1 MDSKAGPSVAIGNKR
16 GPSAD
21 NLSSDEMC
29 HLFFLRCFGVTV
41 SHERLEDQY
50 MKDKSLALDA
60 FSNTACF
67 SEIAV
72 QHVTVGKRA
81 ANSKFSIVSEATD
94 EA

>member
-1 MDSKAGPSVAIGNKR
+1 
-16 GPSAD
+16 
-21 NLSSDEMC
+21 
-29 HLFFLRCFGVTV
+29 
-41 SHERLEDQY
+41 

-81 ANSKFSIVSEATD
+81 ANSKFAIVSEATD

>member
-1 MDSKAGPSVAIGNKR
+1 
-16 GPSAD
+16 
-21 NLSSDEMC
+21 
-29 HLFFLRCFGVTV
+29 
-41 SHERLEDQY
+41 